1 MSATVQP
8 GTDALLPI
16 YRRFPATF
24 VGGKGVELLADDGT
38 RYLDFVSGISVNALG
53 YGHPV
58 IREAIT
64 RAAATGLLHT
74 SNFYRT
80 TPGDELA
87 AALVE
92 RSFAAHVFFANSG
105 AEANEGA
112 FKFARKLAGTLE
124 DASPEKREIVAFKGA
139 FHGRTWAA
147 LTATDRPHYKEP
159 FAPLVP
165 GIRIVDPANDVE
177 LERAITPQRTAAVI
191 LEPVQGEGGVNVF
204 PPELL
209 QDVRDLCDEA
219 GAALIFD
226 EVQCG
231 MGRTGTLWAHEQS
244 GVVPDIMTLAKAI
257 GAGLPMGAILVNER
271 VAAVLQP
278 GDHATTFGGGPFVT
292 SVALAQ
298 FRVIADPQF
307 LAGVRQRGEWLIGRL
322 AELKACHPGVLEVRG
337 LGLMQGIELADPVQ
351 PVIER
356 AFEQRLLLISA
367 GPNVIRLLP
376 PLVIEQR
383 DLARGLDILETCL

>member
-1 MSATVQP
+1 MSATMQP
-8 GTDALLPI
+8 GIDALLPI

-58 IREAIT
+58 IREALT

-80 TPGDELA
+80 TPGEELA

-165 GIRIVDPANDVE
+165 GIRIVDPTNDVE

-191 LEPVQGEGGVNVF
+191 LEPVQGEGGVTVF

-209 QDVRDLCDEA
+209 QDVRELCDEA

-231 MGRTGTLWAHEQS
+231 MGRTGTLWAHEQA
-244 GVVPDIMTLAKAI
+244 GVVPDMMTLAKAI

-307 LAGVRQRGEWLIGRL
+307 LAGVRRRAEWLTGRL
-322 AELKACHPGVLEVRG
+322 AELKARHPGVLEVRG

-356 AFEQRLLLISA
+356 AFEQRLLLVSA

-376 PLVIEQR
+376 PLVIEER